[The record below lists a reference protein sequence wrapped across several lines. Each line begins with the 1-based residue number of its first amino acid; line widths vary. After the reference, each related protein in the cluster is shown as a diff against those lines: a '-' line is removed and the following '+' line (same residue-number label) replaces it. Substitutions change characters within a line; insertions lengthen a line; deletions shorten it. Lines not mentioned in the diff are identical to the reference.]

1 MAETRDPGVAG
12 TNPFETGPSSRGG
25 DVRPVK
31 VDMGIGPPS
40 PARAHL
46 TNPHAT
52 RRGGS
57 GAGIVLLSAL
67 LSVAC
72 GAGGAWAYEKYLAPS
87 PSLTADNTKDKDKE
101 TDKDKDKNKMP
112 DDGFRKEL
120 AGLEDRLKV
129 LSERGQ
135 ETADQYKQLRARLE
149 SRPTTA
155 APADLGAIE
164 GKVAQVDHLADRV
177 EALSHRVDPLA
188 GQIGQ
193 FDRRI
198 SQLDE
203 RVKHLQGSLAERDRP
218 IDRDREVSRARGDRT
233 HSAMENPSGRAEPV
247 ASSTDPDPDSDSAAA
262 PEASEPSLDKGEAL
276 FRAGKY
282 SEAYAVFRNRIV
294 EHPDDARNWYFAA
307 LSYGLATGEWQGIT
321 QTMVQEGV
329 AREKVGHPARPRIDA
344 AFDSLTRQTGK
355 DWLAFYRRSAG

>member
-12 TNPFETGPSSRGG
+12 PNPFETGPSGRGG

-40 PARAHL
+40 TARAHL
-46 TNPHAT
+46 DHPQAP

-72 GAGGAWAYEKYLAPS
+72 GAGGAWAYEKYLS
-87 PSLTADNTKDKDKE
+87 PSRNSSAEKASEKPAPKA
-101 TDKDKDKNKMP
+101 P
-112 DDGFRKEL
+112 DDRLRREL
-120 AGLEDRLKV
+120 AGLEDRVKD

-135 ETADQYKQLRARLE
+135 ATADQYKQLRARVE
-149 SRPTTA
+149 SLPTTA

-164 GKVAQVDHLADRV
+164 GKVTQVDRLSERV
-177 EALSHRVDPLA
+177 EAVSHRIDALA

-193 FDRRI
+193 FDHRI
-198 SQLDE
+198 SQFDE
-203 RVKHLQGSLAERDRP
+203 RVNQLQEALAGLDRRIGRDQQVSL
-218 IDRDREVSRARGDRT
+218 ARGDRT
-233 HSAMENPSGRAEPV
+233 ESANEKKPGRTGPRESI
-247 ASSTDPDPDSDSAAA
+247 ASSPDSNPNPA
-262 PEASEPSLDKGEAL
+262 PETNELSLERGEAL
-276 FRAGKY
+276 FREGKY
-282 SEAYAVFRNRIV
+282 SEAYAVFRSRIV

-307 LSYGLATGEWQGIT
+307 LSYGLATGEWEGMT

-344 AFDSLTRQTGK
+344 AFDGLTRQTGK
-355 DWLAFYRRSAG
+355 DWLAFYRRPAG